1 MGKQNDEYNFER
13 ETVPRF
19 ANPGTFEYEYG
30 TKWKA
35 LYELKKQKEEALKT
49 EMKLEEAKLIAQM
62 EFSRFEHETDMLREE
77 LRKKEAV
84 RDQHKSMWSV
94 KEKYMEDIMK
104 QEQERQR
111 ALEDEIKEESQNNSL
126 IAQAQNLS
134 SILDL
139 QNCLSG
145 LGQTAGLSD
154 LETLNTLLNLQ
165 QAMQTPANM
174 GNNMFGNSNFD
185 LRDVISNSKKT
196 KTFDADID
204 VEDLHM
210 QGEMENKRKR
220 RKQ

>member
-1 MGKQNDEYNFER
+1 MG
-13 ETVPRF
+13 
-19 ANPGTFEYEYG
+19 
-30 TKWKA
+30 
-35 LYELKKQKEEALKT
+35 
-49 EMKLEEAKLIAQM
+49 
-62 EFSRFEHETDMLREE
+62 
-77 LRKKEAV
+77 
-84 RDQHKSMWSV
+84 
-94 KEKYMEDIMK
+94 
-104 QEQERQR
+104 ERQR
-111 ALEDEIKEESQNNSL
+111 ALEDGIFSRMQNKSDKEEAQEVDLTTEHENNALEKKDEIKEESQNNSL

-196 KTFDADID
+196 KTIDADID

-220 RKQ
+220 RKQLNS

>member
-1 MGKQNDEYNFER
+1 MGK
-13 ETVPRF
+13 
-19 ANPGTFEYEYG
+19 
-30 TKWKA
+30 
-35 LYELKKQKEEALKT
+35 
-49 EMKLEEAKLIAQM
+49 
-62 EFSRFEHETDMLREE
+62 
-77 LRKKEAV
+77 
-84 RDQHKSMWSV
+84 
-94 KEKYMEDIMK
+94 
-104 QEQERQR
+104 
-111 ALEDEIKEESQNNSL
+111 DEIKEESQNNSL

-165 QAMQTPANM
+165 QALQIPANM
-174 GNNMFGNSNFD
+174 GNNMIGNSNFD

>member
-35 LYELKKQKEEALKT
+35 LYALKKQKEEALKT

-111 ALEDEIKEESQNNSL
+111 ALEDGIFSRMQNKTDKEETKEVDLTTEHENNSLEKKDEIKEESQNNSL

-154 LETLNTLLNLQ
+154 LETLNTLLTLQ
-165 QAMQTPANM
+165 Q
-174 GNNMFGNSNFD
+174 
-185 LRDVISNSKKT
+185 
-196 KTFDADID
+196 
-204 VEDLHM
+204 
-210 QGEMENKRKR
+210 EM
-220 RKQ
+220 

>member
-1 MGKQNDEYNFER
+1 MGVDLTTENENNSLE
-13 ETVPRF
+13 
-19 ANPGTFEYEYG
+19 
-30 TKWKA
+30 
-35 LYELKKQKEEALKT
+35 KK
-49 EMKLEEAKLIAQM
+49 
-62 EFSRFEHETDMLREE
+62 
-77 LRKKEAV
+77 
-84 RDQHKSMWSV
+84 
-94 KEKYMEDIMK
+94 
-104 QEQERQR
+104 
-111 ALEDEIKEESQNNSL
+111 DEIKEESQNNSL
-126 IAQAQNLS
+126 ITQAQNLS

-145 LGQTAGLSD
+145 LGQTAGLSY

-174 GNNMFGNSNFD
+174 GNNMIGNSNFD
-185 LRDVISNSKKT
+185 LRDVLLNSKKT